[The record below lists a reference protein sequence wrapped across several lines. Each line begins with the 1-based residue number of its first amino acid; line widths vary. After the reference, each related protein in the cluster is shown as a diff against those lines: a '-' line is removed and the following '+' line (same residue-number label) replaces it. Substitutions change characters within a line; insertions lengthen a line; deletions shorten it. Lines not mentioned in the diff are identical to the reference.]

1 MCGSALPAIHA
12 GFAPG
17 PSRLQSPVRARAH
30 KHYVCWRNWVRLAPF
45 STVHWAHTM
54 FWTTFWTIYYCV
66 LAVLKV
72 IFKALTVM
80 GLAGLGT
87 GALAQGLKGEK
98 DPLAAG
104 VGAFLMAGALI
115 LFLAWYWPR

>member
-1 MCGSALPAIHA
+1 MPRHVQRRGASGPR
-12 GFAPG
+12 GFAP
-17 PSRLQSPVRARAH
+17 SRAGLGAHAR
-30 KHYVCWRNWVRLAPF
+30 KRFVCWRNWVRLLSF
-45 STVHWAHTM
+45 STAHWVHTM
-54 FWTTFWTIYYCV
+54 FWATFWTIYYCV
-66 LAVLKV
+66 LAVLK
-72 IFKALTVM
+72 IILKALTVM
-80 GLAGLGT
+80 GLAGLAT

>member
-1 MCGSALPAIHA
+1 
-12 GFAPG
+12 
-17 PSRLQSPVRARAH
+17 
-30 KHYVCWRNWVRLAPF
+30 
-45 STVHWAHTM
+45 M

-66 LAVLKV
+66 LAVLK
-72 IFKALTVM
+72 IICKALAVM
-80 GLAGLGT
+80 GLAGLGG

-104 VGAFLMAGALI
+104 IGAFLLTGALI